1 MEVWKFLVQEK
12 PVAMMLA
19 LQQEVESY
27 PSALARKVGTTFA
40 HALHILSRLEEAGVV
55 TSREEGRI
63 RRVRLTDMG
72 TELALILERLKGM
85 AEVVEAY
92 RSLQD
97 LYAREVKG
105 KLREEV
111 DREKVIRTLEGLRE
125 RVRILSEREDEVG
138 RRARKFLQRADEV
151 EKEVKGI
158 VVGAG

>member
-1 MEVWKFLVQEK
+1 LVQEK

>member
-1 MEVWKFLVQEK
+1 MVQEK

>member
-12 PVAMMLA
+12 PVAMVLA